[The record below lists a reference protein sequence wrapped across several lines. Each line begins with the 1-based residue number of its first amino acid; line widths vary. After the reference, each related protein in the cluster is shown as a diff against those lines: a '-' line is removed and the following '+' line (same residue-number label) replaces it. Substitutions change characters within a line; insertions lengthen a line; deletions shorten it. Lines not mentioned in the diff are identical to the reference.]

1 MAGGWRRVVVFA
13 TVAAACLTGTARAET
28 RLALVI
34 GNSNYVNVNKLPNPD
49 NDAKAVADDL
59 KTAGFDVTLAL
70 DVTQPDMRHAIQN
83 FATKIAKKGPDTVAL
98 VYYAGHGV
106 QVDGENFLIPVDAKI
121 ERESDIAIAA
131 VRLADVMNALASVP
145 SKMRIVILDACRNNP
160 FATSKQTRGLAIVD
174 APSGSIVAYSTAPG
188 TEATDGAGGHSPYTA
203 AFIEVS
209 KEPHLQI
216 EQLFKQVRLKV
227 NQATNGQQ
235 TPWESSSLTANFW
248 FQPANEVAPAV
259 AVATAA
265 PTPSTTP
272 KTAQLTRPVTTPAT
286 PQAPQAPSPPAPA
299 PQVAAATVPQDNNS
313 APPPSYASGPQPRYT
328 PPPSYASGPQP
339 NYAPPY
345 YPAPTNY
352 AGAPPNYGPQ
362 PDYGPGPYYGAP
374 PADYPP
380 GPPPATPVSAMQG
393 LSPDDAYDMIVEDD
407 TVPEY
412 EEFLVLYPNDPRAG
426 WVRTTLALRVDAIAW
441 RYATVVNTPAA
452 YAAYATRYPGGAYVD
467 LAVRLQAHPR
477 LRPIDTVIAP
487 RIMAPPPTVRIAL
500 PMLQMRRP
508 PGMSIVRPIVFSR
521 PGRFEHA
528 NRFAPNQRVPGL
540 NPGINTR
547 FNGPNGVDRANTHF
561 GPSFPRQN
569 VVNVPGSNNNGS
581 RFNEQRFHEPGPNH
595 ANQIQGQPNFRPS
608 NQPFRPQFRPQFQQ
622 RVQNMQHPRPQPKGP
637 PPCKGRGC
645 RR

>member
-1 MAGGWRRVVVFA
+1 MAGGWRRIVVFTA
-13 TVAAACLTGTARAET
+13 LAAACLVGAARAET

-49 NDAKAVADDL
+49 NDARAVADDL
-59 KTAGFDVTLAL
+59 KSAGFDVTLAL
-70 DVTQPDMRHAIQN
+70 DVTQPDMRRAIQN
-83 FATKIAKKGPDTVAL
+83 FAAKIAKKGPDTVAL

-145 SKMRIVILDACRNNP
+145 SRMRIVILDACRNNP

-248 FQPANEVAPAV
+248 FQPADEAPPNV
-259 AVATAA
+259 AVATTVPTA
-265 PTPSTTP
+265 PR
-272 KTAQLTRPVTTPAT
+272 TAQLTRPVTTPTA
-286 PQAPQAPSPPAPA
+286 PNAPQAPTPPAA
-299 PQVAAATVPQDNNS
+299 PSQVATATVPQDDN
-313 APPPSYASGPQPRYT
+313 APPP
-328 PPPSYASGPQP
+328 PPSTATGPQP
-339 NYAPPY
+339 NYAPPPPSY
-345 YPAPTNY
+345 AGGPQPSYAPAPRY
-352 AGAPPNYGPQ
+352 AAAPPPNYGPQ
-362 PDYGPGPYYGAP
+362 PYVPYYGAP
-374 PADYPP
+374 PANYPS

-393 LSPDDAYDMIVEDD
+393 MSPDDAYDMVVEDD
-407 TVPEY
+407 TIPEY
-412 EEFLVLYPNDPRAG
+412 EEFLVFYPSDPRAE
-426 WVRTTLALRVDAIAW
+426 WVRATLALRLDAMAW

-452 YAAYATRYPGGAYVD
+452 YAAYAARYPGGAYVD

-487 RIMAPPPTVRIAL
+487 RVIAPPPTVRIAL

-508 PGMSIVRPIVFSR
+508 PGMSIVRPTVFTR

-528 NRFAPNQRVPGL
+528 NRFAPNQRLPGQ
-540 NPGINTR
+540 NPAFAPRSNSA
-547 FNGPNGVDRANTHF
+547 NNPNFRQPN
-561 GPSFPRQN
+561 FPRQN
-569 VVNVPGSNNNGS
+569 AVNVPGPNTGP
-581 RFNEQRFHEPGPNH
+581 RFHQVGPNEAH
-595 ANQIQGQPNFRPS
+595 GQPNFRQN
-608 NQPFRPQFRPQFQQ
+608 NQFHPNNQFRPQFQQ
-622 RVQNMQHPRPQPKGP
+622 RVQNVSHPKPSPKA
-637 PPCKGRGC
+637 PPCKGKGC
-645 RR
+645 R